1 MSTEG
6 HRKAMASP
14 IARKEL
20 HRISDSAFGYL
31 PREQARCCSGNCNQG
46 RACPTRQACELPV
59 DDDMTPTAKAL
70 VIAASLA
77 VALMA
82 LAAAVLPMIFN

>member
-6 HRKAMASP
+6 HRNIPRERM
-14 IARKEL
+14 
-20 HRISDSAFGYL
+20 HRIAEIEGGFL
-31 PREQARCCSGNCNQG
+31 PREQARCSGGSCRQG
-46 RACPTRQACELPV
+46 RAKCETPEACCTPV
-59 DDDMTPTAKAL
+59 DDDMSDTSKAL